1 MGAGI
6 KDFMSDLPIVNQPD
20 SATVSEP
27 APATVI
33 GSHPHWKEPLRTER
47 IPITCQL
54 LPTGQV
60 ILFTSVLLI
69 LSCLSWLFFGGKLGL
84 LTGILPLFILP
95 LIIGASTR
103 LRISLDNGGF
113 IAENGFHR
121 EMLYERGIR
130 PWSDLHS
137 VRLRKMQGTEF
148 LLQRLGY
155 GDKHRLVKPT
165 RWQKFKRFLG
175 EGWMHQ
181 GFIVFDF
188 KSGGIVAFP
197 LAGFNTQNLEKLF
210 LTVAKYADPIVLN
223 PDVIALQR
231 DILTGGQLQLSES
244 YTRMWEASLA
254 ERFEVTNF
262 VPLEAGASLL
272 GNKLTVMMLLTC
284 GGMSSVYLVRDAEG
298 RRLILKEM
306 AAPFEE
312 ESQSLAKIKEM
323 FLREAA
329 LLGRLKHPGIVS
341 VLDSFVERQRNY
353 LLLEFVPGLTLR
365 QHVKMTGV
373 FSERETLDI
382 AMQIADILV
391 YLHGLN
397 PAVIH
402 RDLTPDN
409 LIISEEERKITLVD
423 FGAAN
428 EFIGALTGTLI
439 GKQCYIPPEQ
449 FQGRSVPAS
458 DLYALGCTIYYILT
472 GLDPEPISQSSPT
485 GCNTALSK
493 LVELLT
499 SQDLHC
505 RPKTAK
511 EVLLSLSTL
520 KAG

>member
-1 MGAGI
+1 
-6 KDFMSDLPIVNQPD
+6 MSDLPIVNRSD

-27 APATVI
+27 VPAAVM
-33 GSHPHWKEPLRTER
+33 GSHANWTKPLRSER
-47 IPITCQL
+47 IPVVCQL

-60 ILFTSVLLI
+60 LAIITILLI

-84 LTGILPLFILP
+84 LTGLLPLFVLP
-95 LIIGASTR
+95 LIVGASIR
-103 LRISLDNGGF
+103 LRLSLDDHGF

-121 EMLYERGIR
+121 EMLYERGVR
-130 PWSDLHS
+130 PWTDLHS
-137 VRLRKMQGTEF
+137 VRLRRMQGTDF

-155 GDKHRLVKPT
+155 GDKNRLSKPT
-165 RWQKFKRFLG
+165 KWQRFKRFLG

-197 LAGFNTQNLEKLF
+197 LAGFDTQNLERLF
-210 LTVAKYADPIVLN
+210 LTVAKHADPIVLN

-231 DILTGGQLQLSES
+231 DILGGGKLQLSES

-262 VPLEAGASLL
+262 VPLEAGATLL
-272 GNKLTVMMLLTC
+272 NNKLTVMMLLTC
-284 GGMSSVYLVRDAEG
+284 GGMSSVYLVRDHDG
-298 RRLILKEM
+298 KRLILKEM

-329 LLGRLKHPGIVS
+329 LLGRLKHPGIVG
-341 VLDSFVERQRNY
+341 VLDSFVERERNY
-353 LLLEFVPGLTLR
+353 LLMEFVPGLTLR
-365 QHVKMTGV
+365 QHVKLTGV
-373 FSERETLDI
+373 FNERETVDI

-391 YLHGLN
+391 YLHGLS

-449 FQGRSVPAS
+449 FQGRSVPVS

-472 GLDPEPISQSSPT
+472 GSDPEPITQSSPT
-485 GCNTALSK
+485 GCSEALSK

-499 SQDLHC
+499 SQDLNC

-511 EVLLSLSTL
+511 EVLLSLSSL